1 MTSTKNFT
9 SFVISNL
16 FDAYDWLKVFAGD
29 LHNRLIDLDSE
40 NMELSSTELSNKSKG
55 IMKRPKP

>member
-40 NMELSSTELSNKSKG
+40 NMELSSTELSNKSKE
-55 IMKRPKP
+55 